1 MAISI
6 DDSNAPKGI
15 PGSGGPI
22 AVGSSAGVDSSI
34 NLLKNI
40 KKETTE
46 NQANSKYRELSN
58 WFYEFVGN
66 TGNFTGSL
74 SSTNAEVK
82 SSQWRD
88 STIVGFSLGA
98 INESAST
105 YNNANN
111 AALAVRTYF
120 GYQNA
125 LIKYTMSRSGY
136 VTQEKTPS
144 SHAGSIVFTG
154 MDGDLNS
161 YNFSAQYVNPTTQEF
176 LAGAPITPVLGNTL
190 TMVFNPART
199 GTPSM
204 VGSTTV
210 GTAGQVYNFSNTGE
224 GTSSITQFFALGI
237 EDSSSAN
244 RRYGTGFTYP

>member
-1 MAISI
+1 MAVSI

-15 PGSGGPI
+15 PSDGPI
-22 AVGSSAGVDSSI
+22 AVGISAGVDSSI

-40 KKETTE
+40 KKETAANE
-46 NQANSKYRELSN
+46 PNSKYRELSN

-82 SSQWRD
+82 SSQWKN
-88 STIVGFSLGA
+88 STIVGFTLKA
-98 INESAST
+98 RNESAST

-111 AALAVRTYF
+111 ATLTVRTYF
-120 GYQNA
+120 GFQNA
-125 LIKYTMSRSGY
+125 RFKYTMSRPSGGFFGGNRY
-136 VTQEKTPS
+136 ITQQKTPA
-144 SHAGSIVFTG
+144 SHASSITFTG
-154 MDGDLNS
+154 MNGDLNG
-161 YNFSAQYVNPTTQEF
+161 YNFSAQYSSGVT
-176 LAGAPITPVLGNTL
+176 LGNTL

-204 VGSTTV
+204 EGSTTV
-210 GTAGQVYNFSNTGE
+210 GTNSQVYNFSNTGP
-224 GTSSITQFFALGI
+224 GTISSEQFFALGV

-244 RRYGTGFTYP
+244 RRYGTSFTYP

>member
-46 NQANSKYRELSN
+46 NEANSKYRELSN

-88 STIVGFSLGA
+88 CTIVGFALGA

-105 YNNANN
+105 YNDANN

-136 VTQEKTPS
+136 TTQEKTPS
-144 SHAGSIVFTG
+144 SHAGAIVFTG
-154 MDGDLNS
+154 MDGDKNS
-161 YNFSAQYVNPTTQEF
+161 YNFSAQYSSGVT
-176 LAGAPITPVLGNTL
+176 LGNTL

-210 GTAGQVYNFSNTGE
+210 GTDGQVYNFSNSGQ

-244 RRYGTGFTYP
+244 RSYGTGFTYP